1 MQYNNNC
8 QKGVLD
14 MKKVILIII
23 PLVILMLIFIGVSKL
38 SKYDTRETRTAKK
51 DAYLRVYEEDK
62 GSVLKSSR
70 SKDKG
75 NLGSDTDESIS
86 SLPTEDDTSKS
97 DGVEVDEDSDE
108 NTSSSSKSDEV
119 EVDEDSDDDFLPD
132 NYDMYII
139 GALTNKYED
148 NETEYVAESVRKQ
161 YNPNE
166 EPYSWLIGAGDV
178 RDYID
183 VTSNPVRVIV
193 TNPKDSSQ
201 TVRFKP
207 KFEYSDTLQAFRL
220 TKFVKLTTY

>member
-1 MQYNNNC
+1 M
-8 QKGVLD
+8 
-14 MKKVILIII
+14 
-23 PLVILMLIFIGVSKL
+23 

-51 DAYLRVYEEDK
+51 DAYLRVYEENK
-62 GSVLKSSR
+62 GSVLKSSQ

-75 NLGSDTDESIS
+75 NSGSDTDESTS
-86 SLPTEDDTSKS
+86 SLSTEDKTSKS
-97 DGVEVDEDSDE
+97 DGVEVDE

-119 EVDEDSDDDFLPD
+119 DVDEDSDDDFLPD

-139 GALTNKYED
+139 GALTNLYED

-166 EPYSWLIGAGDV
+166 EPYSWLIGVGDV
-178 RDYID
+178 NDYID

-207 KFEYSDTLQAFRL
+207 EFEYSDTLQAFRL

>member
-1 MQYNNNC
+1 
-8 QKGVLD
+8 

-23 PLVILMLIFIGVSKL
+23 PLVILVLIFLGVSKM

-51 DAYLRVYEEDK
+51 NAYLRVYEEDK
-62 GSVLKSSR
+62 GSVLKSSQ

-75 NLGSDTDESIS
+75 TSPSNSGSDTDESTS
-86 SLPTEDDTSKS
+86 SLSTEDES
-97 DGVEVDEDSDE
+97 
-108 NTSSSSKSDEV
+108 TSSSSKSDGV

-148 NETEYVAESVRKQ
+148 NETEYVAESVCKQ

-166 EPYSWLIGAGDV
+166 EPYSWLTGVGDV

-183 VTSNPVRVIV
+183 VTSDPVRVIV

-201 TVRFKP
+201 TVRFRP
-207 KFEYSDTLQAFRL
+207 KFEYRDTLQAFRL

>member
-1 MQYNNNC
+1 MQYSSNC

-23 PLVILMLIFIGVSKL
+23 PLVILVLVFIGVSKM

-51 DAYLRVYEEDK
+51 NAYLRVYEEDK
-62 GSVLKSSR
+62 GSVLKSSQ

-75 NLGSDTDESIS
+75 NSASNSGSDTDESTS
-86 SLPTEDDTSKS
+86 SLSTEDES
-97 DGVEVDEDSDE
+97 
-108 NTSSSSKSDEV
+108 TSSSSKSDGV
-119 EVDEDSDDDFLPD
+119 DVDEDSDDDFLPD

-139 GALTNKYED
+139 GALTNQYED

-166 EPYSWLIGAGDV
+166 EPYSWLAGVEDV

-183 VTSNPVRVIV
+183 VTSDPVRVII

-201 TVRFKP
+201 TVRFRP

>member
-1 MQYNNNC
+1 M
-8 QKGVLD
+8 
-14 MKKVILIII
+14 
-23 PLVILMLIFIGVSKL
+23 

-51 DAYLRVYEEDK
+51 NAYLRVYEEDK
-62 GSVLKSSR
+62 GSVLKSSQ
-70 SKDKG
+70 SKDKS
-75 NLGSDTDESIS
+75 NSTSNSVSDTDESTS
-86 SLPTEDDTSKS
+86 SLSTEDES
-97 DGVEVDEDSDE
+97 
-108 NTSSSSKSDEV
+108 TSSSSKSDGV
-119 EVDEDSDDDFLPD
+119 DVDEDSDDDFLPD

-139 GALTNKYED
+139 GALTNQYED

-166 EPYSWLIGAGDV
+166 EPYSWLTGVGDV

-201 TVRFKP
+201 TVRFRP

>member
-1 MQYNNNC
+1 
-8 QKGVLD
+8 

-23 PLVILMLIFIGVSKL
+23 PLVILVLIFIGVSKM

-62 GSVLKSSR
+62 GSVLKSSQ
-70 SKDKG
+70 SKGKG
-75 NLGSDTDESIS
+75 NSASNLGSDTDESTS
-86 SLPTEDDTSKS
+86 SLSTEDKS
-97 DGVEVDEDSDE
+97 GVDKDSDE

-139 GALTNKYED
+139 GALTNLYED

-166 EPYSWLIGAGDV
+166 EPYSWLIGVGNV
-178 RDYID
+178 NDYID
-183 VTSNPVRVIV
+183 VTSDPVRVIV

-220 TKFVKLTTY
+220 TKFVKLITY